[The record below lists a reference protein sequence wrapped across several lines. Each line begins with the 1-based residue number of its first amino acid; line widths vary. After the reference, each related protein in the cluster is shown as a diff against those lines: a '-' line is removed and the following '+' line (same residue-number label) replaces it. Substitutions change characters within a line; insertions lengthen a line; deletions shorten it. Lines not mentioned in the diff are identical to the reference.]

1 MSVLTVRNSCLR
13 WLADA
18 DRETVCASSVWHDIG
33 IEKILGVSEVRV
45 FLPFFLS
52 FFFLLFFFFF
62 LRVMIPTT
70 LNHMA
75 GSCVCEGPQL

>member
-1 MSVLTVRNSCLR
+1 MLTVRNSCLR

-33 IEKILGVSEVRV
+33 IEKITGGERGKGVS
-45 FLPFFLS
+45 PFFSFL
-52 FFFLLFFFFF
+52 FFFLFFF

-70 LNHMA
+70 LSHMA